1 MGKGLKRDIWVLAGC
16 WATVLTASTL
26 ITSASPLAAV
36 SIGINRSVAPFT
48 IGMFLI
54 GAASISAY
62 SAQIFTA
69 LGRAKGLEHLLH
81 ERHGLTDS
89 LLRKEG
95 RTAGPGHQRPRH
107 LRRRGRGLPRLRLR
121 AYGDR
126 LGRARLR
133 RLRPDGPGRRLPRG
147 QLPRRVAARRR
158 PRGVEERLLPQLHDL
173 PDDGWLS
180 RAGGHGGA
188 VGEERVVDVVPLG
201 CISYLCV

>member
-1 MGKGLKRDIWVLAGC
+1 MSLGLWRTRFDVVPSIKTFNPTTEHMGKGLKRDIWVLAGC
-16 WATVLTASTL
+16 WATVL
-26 ITSASPLAAV
+26 
-36 SIGINRSVAPFT
+36 
-48 IGMFLI
+48 M
-54 GAASISAY
+54 
-62 SAQIFTA
+62 
-69 LGRAKGLEHLLH
+69 EHLLH

-121 AYGDR
+121 VYGDR

-133 RLRPDGPGRRLPRG
+133 RLRPDGPRRDPPRG

-158 PRGVEERLLPQLHDL
+158 PRGIEERLPQLYDL

-188 VGEERVVDVVPLG
+188 MGEERVVDV
-201 CISYLCV
+201 CVSVIYVDAGLILAGTPGGIVGLRMVQRLAAVRH